1 MSTFLAFISPPLDF
15 MFTLS
20 CYPFS
25 FFFGLISPHFSAFF
39 HTPPRPKLKPLL
51 TRADQVENSRPNS
64 IYNLSGPPTDIEA
77 SRPQSALTSYSN
89 FHGQRRPT
97 GGGNMAAGR
106 PNVTNLTQ
114 ESLLSVS
121 FKFLFQRF
129 FLGYDTVRVGA
140 VVRMAWG

>member
-1 MSTFLAFISPPLDF
+1 MSPFLAFISPPLDF
-15 MFTLS
+15 MLPFSVILFH
-20 CYPFS
+20 PFS
-25 FFFGLISPHFSAFF
+25 FFFGLISPLFSAFF

-51 TRADQVENSRPNS
+51 TPADQVENSRPNS

-121 FKFLFQRF
+121 FYFFKGF
-129 FLGYDTVRVGA
+129 FLGNVCVG
-140 VVRMAWG
+140 VLVRMGWG